1 MRKTA
6 AVVMTLSLLG
16 GCATHGDAVNERLDP
31 NTATTVTILSR
42 PVELFSQ
49 NGHGTAADP
58 FAYLAPFETNRQGA
72 RALYLWVSAP
82 VNAGL
87 RGEPEIK
94 CNDQPLTLQPVSA
107 PQPGMTPP
115 RADVPPPP
123 AGDSSTAA
131 ASPAGSPAPTAPTA
145 STASTAPAATEL
157 SQLYLSQAPYESPV
171 PWSQQW
177 YFRLTDEGLKCLAGA
192 QGISLQTQNTNGDT
206 EIYSAERKNI
216 AALDAFTQHY

>member
-1 MRKTA
+1 MRNSS
-6 AVVMTLSLLG
+6 AVVMVLCLLG
-16 GCATHGDAVNERLDP
+16 GCATQGSAINERLDP

-49 NGHGTAADP
+49 NGHGSSADP

-94 CNDQPLTLQPVSA
+94 CNDQPLALQPVSDM
-107 PQPGMTPP
+107 QPGMAAPVTDPATSP
-115 RADVPPPP
+115 SAESSPAAAPATP
-123 AGDSSTAA
+123 AG
-131 ASPAGSPAPTAPTA
+131 
-145 STASTAPAATEL
+145 ATEL
-157 SQLYLSQAPYESPV
+157 SQLHLSQAPYDSPV

-177 YFRLTDEGLKCLAGA
+177 YFHLTDEGLKCLAA
-192 QGISLQTQNTNGDT
+192 AHGISLQTQNTNGNT

>member
-1 MRKTA
+1 MA
-6 AVVMTLSLLG
+6 LSLLG
-16 GCATHGDAVNERLDP
+16 GCATQGNAINERLDP

-49 NGHGTAADP
+49 NGHGVAADP

-94 CNDQPLTLQPVSA
+94 CNDQPLALQPVRDM
-107 PQPGMTPP
+107 QPGMAAPL
-115 RADVPPPP
+115 AGAASSP
-123 AGDSSTAA
+123 AADSSTTP
-131 ASPAGSPAPTAPTA
+131 SPTAPSTTA
-145 STASTAPAATEL
+145 PSTAPATSEL

-192 QGISLQTQNTNGDT
+192 HGISLQTQNTNGDT